1 VNIERARIHLAVV
14 PPDFLKNFL
23 AWQDTIPVGDK
34 IFQRLKFLRRQ
45 GHSLPRPANLRLFEI
60 NGHVAEGERSPRK
73 APAFLDPAQQSFD
86 ADQEFRRIEGLREV
100 VVGADPGR
108 VATSGYAGT
117 VSIGILKGT
126 IYGG

>member
-1 VNIERARIHLAVV
+1 M
-14 PPDFLKNFL
+14 
-23 AWQDTIPVGDK
+23 GDK

-60 NGHVAEGERSPRK
+60 KGHVAEGESPSK
-73 APAFLDPAQQSFD
+73 APAFLDPAQNCD
-86 ADQEFRRIEGLREV
+86 ADQQFRRIEGLREV